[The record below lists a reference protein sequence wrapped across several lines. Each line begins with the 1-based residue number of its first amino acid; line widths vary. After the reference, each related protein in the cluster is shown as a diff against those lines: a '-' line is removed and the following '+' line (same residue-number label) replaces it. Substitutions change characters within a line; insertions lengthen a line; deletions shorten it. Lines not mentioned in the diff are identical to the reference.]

1 MNLKTFV
8 RALPAAAVLLLTA
21 TGASAQSADGTRPF
35 ILPMLAPPG
44 PQTWLL
50 GQPYGNTIGAYLRGD
65 QWYSAGQRLHFG
77 LDFSM
82 PCNTPLVA
90 IGDGVVAFV
99 DDMGF
104 GSAPHNLLI
113 RHDAG
118 FVSLYGHLIARPP
131 VEPGQRVVAGEIVGY
146 SGDPDLTCTSRP
158 HLHFELRSLDYQTT
172 YNPVEYID
180 ANWDMLSNIGSFRYP
195 VFQQDL
201 DNARQWMSLDDQ
213 PEVVFGGRA
222 LNLYAAPYPD
232 YRSGQPQENP
242 PLARTMPPLE
252 GDVSASLTR
261 LGYDGCCTGAQWDLV
276 DSSVLYT
283 IDGPVGQRASIFQW
297 NIEQAGAYQAI
308 GQAPPPFTS
317 ADGSHVIAPRGESE
331 FAITRVADGV
341 EYVVNTGGEF
351 PSLSADNSK
360 IMFMVTAE
368 GGDGQPMTNI
378 WVANVDGSN
387 ARTLLSFPGISARW
401 LDADRL
407 LLSVRSEQITQLS
420 VVDVNTTGA
429 FTIGQ
434 WERVR
439 GLTIAPGGGR
449 LMFYVTNQQDPTMS
463 GTYTVETVAGA
474 QPQKLDW
481 FGAYTWRDA
490 DSVYYV
496 PFDSTQSINMLRY
509 YHVVTGEDRLLTDPA
524 TQPFA
529 IANGDWSVSP
539 DGTRIAFWNA
549 LDDTTWMLE
558 VR

>member
-1 MNLKTFV
+1 MKRLLSAC
-8 RALPAAAVLLLTA
+8 ALALAALLLA
-21 TGASAQSADGTRPF
+21 APGLSAQSNERPF

-82 PCNTPLVA
+82 PCNSPLVA
-90 IGDGVVAFV
+90 IGDGEVVFI
-99 DDMGF
+99 DDLGF

-118 FVSLYGHLIARPP
+118 FVSLYGHLIDRAP
-131 VEPGQRVVAGEIVGY
+131 VTVGQRVVAGEIVAY

-201 DNARQWMSLDDQ
+201 DNPRRWMSLDDQ

-232 YRSGQPQENP
+232 YRQSQPPENP
-242 PLARTMPPLE
+242 PPPRPFVPLE
-252 GDVSASLTR
+252 SASATLTR
-261 LGYDGCCTGAQWDLV
+261 IGYDGCCTGAQWHPT
-276 DSSVLYT
+276 DSSRLYT
-283 IDGPVGQRASIFQW
+283 IDGPAGQRAILTEW
-297 NIEQAGAYQAI
+297 TI
-308 GQAPPPFTS
+308 GEEITSQGIAQAPPTIES
-317 ADGSHVIAPRGESE
+317 ADGSFVISPRGEAE
-331 FAITRVADGV
+331 FAITRVADSV
-341 EYVVNTGGEF
+341 EFVVNTGGVF
-351 PSLSADNSK
+351 PSLSANNTK
-360 IMFMVTAE
+360 IMFMVTPE
-368 GGDGQPMTNI
+368 QTGEEQPATSV
-378 WVANVDGSN
+378 WVANVDGSS
-387 ARTLLSFPGISARW
+387 ARTIVSFPGLSARW
-401 LDADRL
+401 LDGDRL
-407 LLSVRSEQITQLS
+407 LLQVRSGQITQLS
-420 VVDVNTTGA
+420 VVDVNTLEA

-434 WERVR
+434 WERLR
-439 GLTIAPGGGR
+439 GLTIAPGGER
-449 LMFYVTNQQDPTMS
+449 IMFYIVNQADASLS
-463 GTYTVETVAGA
+463 GTYVAETTAGA
-474 QPQKLDW
+474 EAQKLDW
-481 FGAYTWRDA
+481 FGAWVWRDA
-490 DSVYYV
+490 ESVYYT
-496 PFDSTQSINMLRY
+496 PFDPTQSINMLRY
-509 YHVVTGEDRLLTDPA
+509 YHVPTGEDRLLTDPA
-524 TQPFA
+524 AQPFA

-539 DGTRIAFWNA
+539 DGARIIFWNA